1 MAFLAVDFIFEI
13 ASVIPLVAITEMNKP
28 AKRLNPQFEI
38 EGKPVVMSTAELA
51 GIPRHT
57 PLGERRDPGHVRV
70 RAYSPFS
77 SELPFLRRGRR
88 LGWGVGGCKERPRSL
103 LRTESRHKASPDAGM
118 VPHRRFSQI
127 FVPELDKLALPLKS
141 AVKEKPL

>member
-70 RAYSPFS
+70 RAIHRSPQNSPS
-77 SELPFLRRGRR
+77 SVEGEGWDGGWVGAKRGRGR
-88 LGWGVGGCKERPRSL
+88 YFVQKVGTRQVQMQAWS
-103 LRTESRHKASPDAGM
+103 RTGASAKYLC
-118 VPHRRFSQI
+118 QN
-127 FVPELDKLALPLKS
+127 
-141 AVKEKPL
+141 

>member
-51 GIPRHT
+51 GIPRRA
-57 PLGERRDPGHVRV
+57 LGEKAGTLRERRAEIVAALD
-70 RAYSPFS
+70 
-77 SELPFLRRGRR
+77 
-88 LGWGVGGCKERPRSL
+88 L
-103 LRTESRHKASPDAGM
+103 LFTG
-118 VPHRRFSQI
+118 I
-127 FVPELDKLALPLKS
+127 
-141 AVKEKPL
+141 